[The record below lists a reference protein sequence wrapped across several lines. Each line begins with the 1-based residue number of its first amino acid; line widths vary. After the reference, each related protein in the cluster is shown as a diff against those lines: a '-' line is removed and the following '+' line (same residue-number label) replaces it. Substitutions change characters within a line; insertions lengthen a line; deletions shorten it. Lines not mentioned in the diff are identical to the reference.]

1 MASYLDNIPTFN
13 EYVEQRPQDEMLK
26 VGLFKQQAYNQGV
39 QKIQNSIDNIAGLDV
54 VRPQDKEYLQSKL
67 NALGGQLNSIAAS
80 DFSNFQ
86 LVNSVDGMTK
96 QLVNDPVILNAVGSA
111 AKYRKQLEQQQ
122 EITGKG
128 KGSQSNDLF
137 FSKQVQAWMDG
148 DLNST
153 FNATY
158 RPYVDYNKMAQDV
171 VKGLAADTVGPNDI
185 YATTDSRGKIVYYDA
200 VTRRKIEALTP
211 EKIQT
216 ALKAALPPDAYQQMA
231 IDGQFKYNGI
241 DDEVFS
247 QDVNQSYNSTFL
259 GLQKEI
265 EDMEALQDSSKT
277 AAEKN
282 AIQDQIDALQ
292 RQAESLKSEYESVSS
307 SFLNS
312 DVETAKGQ
320 LYSTDWM
327 KNFTNSYSYK
337 NVSETIHTNPF
348 RETEL
353 KVAKMQQDQANF
365 NAKFYQTER
374 HNAEMAR
381 LKKQE
386 NATLEVGAYGG
397 VPINQGDDAN
407 DSQVAA
413 AGKIAMEEAMQ
424 LTITERERLKTKYGF
439 TDKQLQDEITRNSSN
454 PASLPDDLRS
464 DLSVLSRLDAEYK
477 QISNLVTSINEDALK
492 IYPEPP
498 QLKAANKSI
507 TIDYDDGGI
516 PSTYTSDYKSLI
528 SMFNSDKF
536 QQYVY
541 EDPDAEGPDTIFTR
555 DYQRAMGPESELSA
569 QEKAVFEQLFAP
581 GYTDRGVMYGISGD
595 SGSAVYDDIISFS
608 ESKLIQNA
616 LRNITQQ
623 REKFIAE
630 ELRKTNIIPQSV
642 AYPIPLTNTA
652 QKAEFD
658 GLLGGIAIDMDKGDV
673 DEGVFGGGGVA
684 ADIRT
689 ALEKGIIS
697 ANVVTAGADGKYQL
711 IVTDGDGNPSEID
724 LTQQQYER
732 FFQGR
737 YEPSPAVRA
746 FNQRILPAMIDTRQ
760 PLEEFT
766 LSNGERSFRR
776 NPNAYYTTATDSKY
790 KTSLENA
797 FLSSESGDFP
807 ALKYYKASGNVVSDV
822 NPKTENGMYRLQ
834 LNIYDPVSGR
844 ISKNILW
851 PSMVPKE
858 QIAPLLGQL
867 TDEIIYELL
876 VEPGAQMSSRQ
887 YQQLAKAAQSPNTNI
902 DYEKFVGTDLNRDG
916 KIGQ

>member
-26 VGLFKQQAYNQGV
+26 VGLFKQQAYNEGV

-67 NALGGQLNSIAAS
+67 NALGGRLQSVAAS

-96 QLVNDPVILNAVGSA
+96 QLVNDPVILNAVGSS

-137 FSKQVQAWMDG
+137 FSKQVQSWMDG

-171 VKGLAADTVGPNDI
+171 VKGLAADSTQNDI

-241 DDEVFS
+241 DDEIFS
-247 QDVNQSYNSTFL
+247 QDVNESYNTTFM

-265 EDMEALQDSSKT
+265 EDMQALQGASKN
-277 AAEKN
+277 ASEKN
-282 AIQDQIDALQ
+282 AIQDQIDILQ

-307 SFLNS
+307 SFLNN
-312 DVETAKGQ
+312 DTETAKGQ
-320 LYSTDWM
+320 LYSTNWM

-337 NVSETIHTNPF
+337 NVSETIHSNPF

-386 NATLEVGAYGG
+386 NATLEVSAYGG
-397 VPINQGDDAN
+397 VPINQGDDAS

-413 AGKIAMEEAMQ
+413 AGRVAMEEALQ
-424 LTITERERLKTKYGF
+424 LTISERERIKTKYGY
-439 TDKQLQDEITRNSSN
+439 TDKQLQDIITRNSSN
-454 PASLPDDLRS
+454 PGATPDDLRQ
-464 DLSVLSRLDAEYK
+464 DLSILNRIDTEYA
-477 QISNLVTSINEDALK
+477 QISNLITSINEDALK
-492 IYPEPP
+492 LFPEPP
-498 QLKAANKSI
+498 TLQAENKQL
-507 TIDYDDGGI
+507 TVEYDDGGI
-516 PSTYTSDYKSLI
+516 PSTYTVDYKSLV

-541 EDPDAEGPDTIFTR
+541 EDVDSEGPDTILTR
-555 DYQRAMGPESELSA
+555 DYQRAMGPESDLSA
-569 QEKAVFEQLFAP
+569 EEKAVFEQLFAP
-581 GYTDRGVMYGISGD
+581 GYVDRGVMYGVTRN
-595 SGSAVYDDIISFS
+595 SGSPVYDDIISFS
-608 ESKLIQNA
+608 ESKPIQNA
-616 LRNITQQ
+616 LREITEK
-623 REKFIAE
+623 RENFIAE

-673 DEGVFGGGGVA
+673 DEGMFGGGGVA
-684 ADIRT
+684 ADIRS

-711 IVTDGDGNPSEID
+711 IITDGDGGASEID
-724 LTQQQYER
+724 LSQQQYER

-746 FNQRILPAMIDTRQ
+746 FNERILPAMIDTRQ
-760 PLEEFT
+760 PLEEIV
-766 LSNGERSFRR
+766 LPNGEQGFRR
-776 NPNAYYTTATDSKY
+776 NPNAYYTTATNSEY
-790 KTSLENA
+790 QTTLENS
-797 FLSSESGDFP
+797 FLSSEAGDFP
-807 ALKYYKASGNVVSDV
+807 SLRYFKVSGNIVSDMS
-822 NPKTENGMYRLQ
+822 PKTENGMYRLQ
-834 LNIYDPVSGR
+834 LNVFDPVSGR

-858 QIAPLLGQL
+858 QIAPLLGQI

-876 VEPGAQMSSRQ
+876 VEPGAQMTSEQ
-887 YQQLAKAAQSPNTNI
+887 YQQLSKAAESPNINLE
-902 DYEKFVGTDLNRDG
+902 YEKFVGKDLNKDG

>member
-26 VGLFKQQAYNQGV
+26 VGLFKQQAYNEGV

-67 NALGGQLNSIAAS
+67 NALGGRLQSVAAS

-96 QLVNDPVILNAVGSA
+96 QLVNDPVILNAVGSS

-137 FSKQVQAWMDG
+137 FSKQVQSWMDG

-171 VKGLAADTVGPNDI
+171 VKGLAADSTQNDI

-241 DDEVFS
+241 DDEIFS
-247 QDVNQSYNSTFL
+247 QDVNESYNTTFM

-265 EDMEALQDSSKT
+265 EDMQALQGASKN
-277 AAEKN
+277 ASEKN
-282 AIQDQIDALQ
+282 AIQDQIDILQ

-307 SFLNS
+307 SFLNN
-312 DVETAKGQ
+312 DTETAKGQ
-320 LYSTDWM
+320 LYSTNWM

-337 NVSETIHTNPF
+337 NVSETIHSNPF

-386 NATLEVGAYGG
+386 NATLEVSAYGG
-397 VPINQGDDAN
+397 VPINQGDDAS

-413 AGKIAMEEAMQ
+413 AGRVAMEEALQ
-424 LTITERERLKTKYGF
+424 LTISERERIKTKYGY
-439 TDKQLQDEITRNSSN
+439 TDKQLQDIITRNSSN
-454 PASLPDDLRS
+454 PGATPDDLRQ
-464 DLSVLSRLDAEYK
+464 DLSILNRIDTEYA
-477 QISNLVTSINEDALK
+477 QISNLITSINEDALK
-492 IYPEPP
+492 LFPEPP
-498 QLKAANKSI
+498 TLQAENKQL
-507 TIDYDDGGI
+507 TVEYDDGGI
-516 PSTYTSDYKSLI
+516 PSTYTVDYKSLV

-541 EDPDAEGPDTIFTR
+541 EDVDSEGPDTILTR
-555 DYQRAMGPESELSA
+555 DYQRAMGPESDLSA
-569 QEKAVFEQLFAP
+569 EEKAVFEQLFAP
-581 GYTDRGVMYGISGD
+581 GYVDRGVMYGVTRN
-595 SGSAVYDDIISFS
+595 SGSPVYDDIISFS
-608 ESKLIQNA
+608 ESKPIQNA
-616 LRNITQQ
+616 LREITEK
-623 REKFIAE
+623 RENFIAE

-673 DEGVFGGGGVA
+673 DEGMFGGGGVA
-684 ADIRT
+684 ADIRS

-711 IVTDGDGNPSEID
+711 IITDGDGGASEID
-724 LTQQQYER
+724 LSQQQYER

-746 FNQRILPAMIDTRQ
+746 FNERILPAMIDTRQ
-760 PLEEFT
+760 PLEEIV
-766 LSNGERSFRR
+766 LPNGEQGFRR
-776 NPNAYYTTATDSKY
+776 NPNAYYTTATNSEY
-790 KTSLENA
+790 QTTLENS
-797 FLSSESGDFP
+797 FLSSEAGDFP
-807 ALKYYKASGNVVSDV
+807 SLRYFKVSGNVVSDMS
-822 NPKTENGMYRLQ
+822 PKTENGMYRLQ
-834 LNIYDPVSGR
+834 LNVFDPVSGR

-858 QIAPLLGQL
+858 QIAPLLGQI

-876 VEPGAQMSSRQ
+876 VEPGAQMTSEQ
-887 YQQLAKAAQSPNTNI
+887 YQQLSKAAESPNINLE
-902 DYEKFVGTDLNRDG
+902 YEKFVGKDLNKDG